1 MIADLRFGQLLESVV
16 WTIKHDVG
24 DSLEHAAGHV
34 FRCALVGALVLW
46 FGLTGAGIAYLVQGL
61 GASYLAGLDPM
72 VSGGLVLALIAIF
85 GLISAPV
92 IRALL

>member
-1 MIADLRFGQLLESVV
+1 MSDRTPTEMPEMLPQPADRRRRS
-16 WTIKHDVG
+16 
-24 DSLEHAAGHV
+24 
-34 FRCALVGALVLW
+34 RNRRALVGALVLW

-85 GLISAPV
+85 GLISAL